1 MPRPRKLRTVR
12 EPVPARVY
20 KPAGVPRRDL
30 DEIVLTLDALEA
42 LRLADAEGFEHAA
55 AAAQMGVSRP
65 TFSRLIAE
73 ARTTVATALIQGWAL
88 RIEGGPAR
96 VAEDGAVPCC
106 GRGMRRR
113 RGHCGRLGPGRAVEN
128 ATEEAAGT
136 AEPATRPAPSAR
148 RSDGS
153 D

>member
-73 ARTTVATALIQGWAL
+73 ARTTVATALVQGLAL

-96 VAEDGAVPCC
+96 VAEEGDEPCC

-113 RGHCGRLGPGRAVEN
+113 RGHCGRLGPGRGLES
-128 ATEEAAGT
+128 ATERRVGSAGPAA
-136 AEPATRPAPSAR
+136 RPAPSDGR
-148 RSDGS
+148 TDGS

>member
-42 LRLADAEGFEHAA
+42 LRLGDAEGFEHAA

-73 ARTTVATALIQGWAL
+73 ARTTVATALVQGLAL

-96 VAEDGAVPCC
+96 VADEGAAPCC

-113 RGHCGRLGPGRAVEN
+113 RGHCGRLGPGRAVAS
-128 ATEEAAGT
+128 ATEGAAG
-136 AEPATRPAPSAR
+136 PAGSTDDPAPSDR
-148 RSDGS
+148 RTDGA